1 MYGATSCL
9 LVLITLAA
17 GYFVLV
23 KANKEAKG
31 LRLLGLAI
39 ATLIIGAAL
48 LLGTFKL
55 LHCGSYGKY
64 GQKGLKAMMSCPFKS
79 GVRK

>member
-1 MYGATSCL
+1 MYGTTSCL
-9 LVLITLAA
+9 LVLIALAA

-39 ATLIIGAAL
+39 ATLIIGGAL

-55 LHCGSYGKY
+55 LHCGSYSKY
-64 GQKGLKAMMSCPFKS
+64 ELKGSMAMMNCPFKF